1 MLPRTFAAASKV
13 LSRSSLF
20 RASCV
25 RSLSSSHAPQN
36 FPQPN
41 SIEGRQY
48 GHGAIDVHTHCYLQ
62 RYMDVLRDRHPN
74 VPYVVPD
81 PRDPAADERY
91 VILPGEDDDP
101 TSAIGRPIG
110 EEYFSV
116 EQKLRYMDRH
126 GIAIS
131 VMSLANPWLDFL
143 PKHDAVAM
151 STLLNDDLQEVSGCE
166 SRSDKPV
173 VTTCK

>member
-1 MLPRTFAAASKV
+1 M
-13 LSRSSLF
+13 
-20 RASCV
+20 
-25 RSLSSSHAPQN
+25 
-36 FPQPN
+36 
-41 SIEGRQY
+41 E
-48 GHGAIDVHTHCYLQ
+48 
-62 RYMDVLRDRHPN
+62 VLRNRHPN
-74 VPYVVPD
+74 VPYVIPD
-81 PRDPAADERY
+81 PRDAAADERY

-116 EQKLRYMDRH
+116 EEKLRYMDRH

-151 STLLNDDLQEVSGCE
+151 STLLNDDLQEVRSWGSSMMTMTMTTMDDE
-166 SRSDKPV
+166 SSAISISIRSKRACSPLIV
-173 VTTCK
+173 HFNPFYFSP